1 MSSVVDQKS
10 YKAFLTEIKE
20 KVYAVQYQAMKQVNK
35 ALIGL
40 YWDIGQSIVA
50 KQKQHNWG
58 KSVVEKLSEDLQRE
72 FPGMEGF
79 SSRNMWRMRMFYRCC
94 RFRL

>member
-58 KSVVEKLSEDLQRE
+58 KSVVEKAIGR
-72 FPGMEGF
+72 PAKGVP
-79 SSRNMWRMRMFYRCC
+79 RNGGVQQPKYVADANVLPRI
-94 RFRL
+94 